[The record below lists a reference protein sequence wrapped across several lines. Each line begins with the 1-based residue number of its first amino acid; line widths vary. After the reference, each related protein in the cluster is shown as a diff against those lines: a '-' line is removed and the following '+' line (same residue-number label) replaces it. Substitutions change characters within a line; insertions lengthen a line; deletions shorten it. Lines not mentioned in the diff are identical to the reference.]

1 MFCQSQIIINTG
13 RNTRPVLRPWW
24 EIIRKGRINAATR
37 PVLRPWWEIIRKGR
51 INAATRPVLRPVG
64 DYPQRVYQC
73 SHAPRI
79 APRGRLSAKGVPM
92 QPRAPYCAPG
102 GRLSAKGAKV
112 QPRAPY
118 CAPWEIIR
126 KGRINAAT
134 RPVLRPWWEI
144 IRKGH
149 KGAATRP
156 VLRPVNNTPPAPVFA
171 GYIGVYI
178 RYRPPQKS
186 PVYSCE

>member
-13 RNTRPVLRPWW
+13 RNTRPVLRPW
-24 EIIRKGRINAATR
+24 
-37 PVLRPWWEIIRKGR
+37 
-51 INAATRPVLRPVG
+51 
-64 DYPQRVYQC
+64 
-73 SHAPRI
+73 
-79 APRGRLSAKGVPM
+79 
-92 QPRAPYCAPG
+92 
-102 GRLSAKGAKV
+102 
-112 QPRAPY
+112 
-118 CAPWEIIR
+118 WEIIR